1 MKRKLGFVLITLV
14 FLQVSTF
21 AGVTLRY
28 SNRDSQAYEFSVK
41 ISGSSKTVYFQK
53 SSTTSVT
60 IQGGSD
66 EAVIKTSNGD
76 VKVEDG
82 DTIEI
87 KNGKI
92 TVK

>member
-1 MKRKLGFVLITLV
+1 MKRKLGFILITLV

-28 SNRDSQAYEFSVK
+28 YNKDSQSYTFNVR
-41 ISGSSKTVYFQK
+41 ISGTNKTVTFGK
-53 SSTTSVT
+53 SQTNSTT
-60 IQGGSD
+60 IQGGD
-66 EAVIKTSNGD
+66 EAVIKTGNGD
-76 VKVEDG
+76 VKVKDG
-82 DTIEI
+82 DSIEI